1 MTFQGSSTMRE
12 TTLKMKYN
20 YINIISICIM
30 KKKHTVE
37 KCLDNPKLKY
47 AYMDH
52 EKLFMSYITLLGLD
66 QMFKITARTPTMP
79 AINLHCETSKMD
91 NMSPAKKIKYC

>member
-1 MTFQGSSTMRE
+1 
-12 TTLKMKYN
+12 MKYN

-30 KKKHTVE
+30 KKTY
-37 KCLDNPKLKY
+37 CGDNPKLKY
-47 AYMDH
+47 AYIVH
-52 EKLFMSYITLLGLD
+52 EKLFMSYDTLLSLD

-91 NMSPAKKIKYC
+91 NMSPTKKK